1 MANFENMTLVLEDD
15 EFDNADAVE
24 TATDAQPIRPD
35 RLLVEALLKGRTAA
49 IRAALRSDVP
59 QVIHIVSPS
68 PAWALALSREVKL
81 AHPRVRT
88 LTVTEVKKDKN
99 AWIVPEMQTHLMSG
113 VHCLLSTTD
122 QPDLLP
128 LEVEGAID
136 LRLDLPRIDVP
147 ALNRAIRAFCGQRAN
162 GIEPEDIEKLDF
174 SHLVMAM
181 RPGSSARNCVRRIK
195 ALAEKQRMAR
205 SAAQRNPGPRLAD
218 LPLPA
223 AVRGWAMSCL
233 DDLNQVWGGTLD
245 PQQLR
250 FAVLEGPPGTGK
262 TMIAE
267 ALARSAG
274 WHLVSATMGDW
285 FDSSDGHLGG
295 VSKAIVSF
303 FDSVLETDNC
313 VGFIDELDGLP
324 DRATLDA
331 RDRQWWT
338 PIVNLFIKQIDRVR
352 SSGKPVMIIGATN
365 FFERL
370 DAALVRPG
378 RMERHVQVL
387 VPETEDEVRAILAH
401 YLAPDIPASALGSVA
416 SIAVGASPAQIEAWI
431 KQARAEARHHDRELT
446 IEDVLDV
453 VAPPDDRHPDEI
465 RAIAIHE
472 AGHAFIATRLGI
484 AVRHVSIIAQ
494 GGSGGVT
501 RTVPAGGMLNRQ
513 QLEDIVTVAMAGRA
527 ADLVLGDLGAHSGA
541 AVDIQLAT
549 SLLLRGLC
557 EWGLYDTLGQLDPN
571 SEAAFD
577 FADEAVKRLLHRALK
592 LITLHR
598 QPVLALASELQ
609 MRRFLKGDAVKRIL
623 DRHAVGEANA
633 AAVAGPSSRKPRKAL
648 PNAQV
653 SPK

>member
-1 MANFENMTLVLEDD
+1 MANFENMTLALEDE

-24 TATDAQPIRPD
+24 TATDAKPIRPD

-59 QVIHIVSPS
+59 QVIQIVSPS

-99 AWIVPEMQTHLMSG
+99 AWIVPEMQAQLMSG

-122 QPDLLP
+122 QPDLLAV
-128 LEVEGAID
+128 EVQGAID
-136 LRLDLPRIDVP
+136 LRLELPRIDVA

-162 GIEPEDIEKLDF
+162 GLSPQDIEKLDF
-174 SHLVMAM
+174 SDLVMAM
-181 RPGSSARNCVRRIK
+181 RPGSSARNCVRRIR

-205 SAAQRNPGPRLAD
+205 GAAGRSTGPRLAD
-218 LPLPA
+218 LPLST

-274 WHLVSATMGDW
+274 WHLVSATMGEW
-285 FDSSDGHLGG
+285 FDRSDGHLGG
-295 VSKAIVSF
+295 VSKAIVRF
-303 FDSVLETDNC
+303 FDTLLETENC

-338 PIVNLFIKQIDRVR
+338 PVVNLFLKQIDRVR
-352 SSGKPVMIIGATN
+352 SSGRPVMIIGATN

-378 RMERHVQVL
+378 RMERRVHVP
-387 VPETEDEVRAILAH
+387 VPETEDEVRAIFAH
-401 YLAPDIPASALGSVA
+401 YLAPEIPASELGSVA
-416 SIAVGASPAQIEAWI
+416 SIAAGATPAQIEAWV

-446 IEDVLDV
+446 IDDVLDV
-453 VAPPDDRHPDEI
+453 VAPPDARDPDEI
-465 RAIAIHE
+465 RAIALHE
-472 AGHAFIATRLGI
+472 AGHAFVATRLGI
-484 AVRHVSIIAQ
+484 GIKHVSIIAK

-501 RTVPAGGMLNRQ
+501 RTVPPGAMLNRR
-513 QLEDIVTVAMAGRA
+513 QLEDIVTVSMAGRA

-541 AVDIQLAT
+541 AIDIQMAT
-549 SLLLRGLC
+549 ALLMRGLC

-577 FADEAVKRLLHRALK
+577 FADDAVKRLLHRALK
-592 LITLHR
+592 LITQHR
-598 QPVLALASELQ
+598 QQVLALANELQ
-609 MRRFLKGDAVKRIL
+609 KRRFLKGEAVKRIL
-623 DRHAVGEANA
+623 DRHAEGEGD
-633 AAVAGPSSRKPRKAL
+633 AVASPIPPSRKPRKAL

-653 SPK
+653 APK